1 MSTVNNPLSG
11 SAYGIIGKR
20 YPRHALLSAFVR
32 INRTG
37 YCTNF
42 YLMSLLSQIVDR
54 QAIYNQRPQELAS
67 VVILSKR
74 VAFSNKY
81 STDPETGRHV
91 RDDNGNITFEHHSYT
106 VQTADGKLTSLLIRE
121 DKVVN
126 VPPSGVIIG
135 CKAFIRVVEG
145 DIADKDYPKMNI
157 KAGEHFTN
165 VTTLTFSMDNAEW
178 NARNGAKMN

>member
-1 MSTVNNPLSG
+1 
-11 SAYGIIGKR
+11 
-20 YPRHALLSAFVR
+20 
-32 INRTG
+32 
-37 YCTNF
+37 
-42 YLMSLLSQIVDR
+42 MSLLSGIVER
-54 QAIYNQRPQELAS
+54 QAIYNQRPQELATV
-67 VVILSKR
+67 VVIAKH

-81 STDPETGRHV
+81 SIDPESGRHV

-106 VQTADGKLTSLLIRE
+106 IQTAEGNTTSILVRE

-126 VPPSGVIIG
+126 MPPSGVIIG
-135 CKAFIRVVEG
+135 CKAFIRVIEG
-145 DIADKDYPKMNI
+145 DVADKDYPKMNI